1 MVEGGESLEF
11 VITGYEP
18 KTVFELKQMVSNLG
32 HEVIA
37 SASTGDAAIKIT
49 RKLKPDL
56 VLVDLNLQGE
66 MKGVDAGKKITED
79 LKVPVI
85 YITVFTKNC
94 LTKSL
99 QLPEDAVTVSKPIKQ
114 DHLKFAIS
122 NIMSK
127 K

>member
-1 MVEGGESLEF
+1 ME
-11 VITGYEP
+11 VIIAGYEP
-18 KTVFELKQMVSNLG
+18 KTVFELEQMVSNLG

-37 SASTGDAAIKIT
+37 SAFTGDSAIKIT

-79 LKVPVI
+79 MNVPVI

-99 QLPEDAVTVSKPIKQ
+99 QLPDDAVTVSKPIKQ